1 MLRKI
6 EMMVHWVYLK
16 CWIGQSHSMLY
27 YETYTNSEN
36 EYRDNMEIRIEQN
49 GVHQLKGVA
58 NANQKIDGN
67 KKQT

>member
-1 MLRKI
+1 
-6 EMMVHWVYLK
+6 
-16 CWIGQSHSMLY
+16 MLY

-58 NANQKIDGN
+58 NANQKMDGN